1 MSQSRELQLHI
12 AQMEEIRSILNSMK
26 NLALIEIHKLARFQT
41 MQGQAVANIEKAAL
55 DFLDFYSLPATDDK
69 LTPICILLGS
79 ERGFCG
85 DFNESLINAIL
96 TEAYSGII
104 AIGSR
109 LCSRLADHP
118 LELIATIEGASTAEE
133 VPVILNRLID
143 AISSLPDSRGGIS
156 HNAVDLSSAKPSPK
170 GESWVRGNQ
179 NMGKNLFK
187 SPHPNLLPEGE
198 GAHVLKSAALGI
210 SRPLNDEAAN
220 DAPALQLTVLYHGN
234 APGQITRRQILPPFP
249 RQPQRT
255 QPYGNPPVLNLEPD
269 EFFSD
274 LTGQYLFAA
283 LHEIFYI
290 SLMAENQRRLQH
302 LEGAVK
308 HLDDET
314 VNLRRKSQI
323 YRQEEITE
331 EIEVIL
337 LNSEIN

>member
-41 MQGQAVANIEKAAL
+41 MQGQAVANIENTAL
-55 DFLDFYSLPATDDK
+55 DFLDFYPLPVADDNA
-69 LTPICILLGS
+69 TPICILVGA

-85 DFNESLINAIL
+85 DFNESLINTIAS
-96 TEAYSGII
+96 EAYSGII

-109 LCSRLADHP
+109 LCNRLVDNP
-118 LELIATIEGASTAEE
+118 LEVIASIEGANVAEE
-133 VPVILNRLID
+133 VPAILNRLID
-143 AISSLPDSRGGIS
+143 TISSLPVPRGDINRAT
-156 HNAVDLSSAKPSPK
+156 NAV
-170 GESWVRGNQ
+170 
-179 NMGKNLFK
+179 FT
-187 SPHPNLLPEGE
+187 
-198 GAHVLKSAALGI
+198 
-210 SRPLNDEAAN
+210 
-220 DAPALQLTVLYHGN
+220 LQLTVVYHDN
-234 APGQITRRQILPPFP
+234 IPGQINQRQILPPFP
-249 RQPQRT
+249 RQQQRT
-255 QPYGNPPVLNLEPD
+255 LRYGNPPVLNLEPSD
-269 EFFSD
+269 FFSD
-274 LTGQYLFAA
+274 LTDHYLFAV
-283 LHEIFYI
+283 LYEIFYI

>member
-26 NLALIEIHKLARFQT
+26 NLALIEIHKLGRFQT

-55 DFLDFYSLPATDDK
+55 DFLDFYPLPAADDIA
-69 LTPICILLGS
+69 TPVCILVGA

-85 DFNESLINAIL
+85 DFNESLINAI
-96 TEAYSGII
+96 TAEAYSGVI

-109 LCSRLADHP
+109 LSNRLEDHP
-118 LELIATIEGASTAEE
+118 VNVMAAIEGASVAEE
-133 VPVILNRLID
+133 VPAVLNRLID
-143 AISSLPDSRGGIS
+143 TISSL
-156 HNAVDLSSAKPSPK
+156 AASSDGMSL
-170 GESWVRGNQ
+170 GE
-179 NMGKNLFK
+179 
-187 SPHPNLLPEGE
+187 
-198 GAHVLKSAALGI
+198 AHTASSLK
-210 SRPLNDEAAN
+210 
-220 DAPALQLTVLYHGN
+220 LTVVYHDHI
-234 APGQITRRQILPPFP
+234 PTQIKQRQILPPFP
-249 RQPQRT
+249 RQQHAKPG
-255 QPYGNPPVLNLEPD
+255 YGNPPVLNLPPAD
-269 EFFSD
+269 FFAD
-274 LTGQYLFAA
+274 LTHHYLFAV

-337 LNSEIN
+337 LNAENL

>member
-1 MSQSRELQLHI
+1 MSRSRNLQLHI
-12 AQMEEIRSILNSMK
+12 TQMEEIRTILNSMK
-26 NLALIEIHKLARFQT
+26 NLAFIETHKLARFQI
-41 MQGQAVANIEKAAL
+41 MQGQAVANIEQTAM
-55 DFLDFYSLPATDDK
+55 DFLDFYPLAVADDNA
-69 LTPICILLGS
+69 TPICILVGA

-85 DFNESLINAIL
+85 DFNESLINTIAA
-96 TEAYSGII
+96 EAYSGII

-109 LCSRLADHP
+109 LCNRLEDYP
-118 LELIATIEGASTAEE
+118 LEVIASIEGANVAEE

-143 AISSLPDSRGGIS
+143 TISSLPVSGGGM
-156 HNAVDLSSAKPSPK
+156 N
-170 GESWVRGNQ
+170 
-179 NMGKNLFK
+179 
-187 SPHPNLLPEGE
+187 
-198 GAHVLKSAALGI
+198 SAA
-210 SRPLNDEAAN
+210 NVATT
-220 DAPALQLTVLYHGN
+220 LQLMVVYHGN
-234 APGQITRRQILPPFP
+234 GSSQITQRQILPPFP
-249 RQPQRT
+249 RQQRT
-255 QPYGNPPVLNLEPD
+255 LPYGNPPVLNLEPSN
-269 EFFSD
+269 FFSD
-274 LTGQYLFAA
+274 LIDHYLFAV

>member
-26 NLALIEIHKLARFQT
+26 NLALIEIHKLGRFQT
-41 MQGQAVANIEKAAL
+41 MQGQAVANIENAAL
-55 DFLDFYSLPATDDK
+55 DFLDFYPLPVTK
-69 LTPICILLGS
+69 ENVMSVCILVGA

-85 DFNESLINAIL
+85 DFNESLINTIA
-96 TEAYSGII
+96 TGTYSGII

-109 LCSRLADHP
+109 LCNKLDDNP
-118 LELIATIEGASTAEE
+118 LKVIASIRGANVAEE
-133 VPVILNRLID
+133 VPAVLNRLVD
-143 AISSLPDSRGGIS
+143 TLSSLP
-156 HNAVDLSSAKPSPK
+156 VAKGDIDHEPI
-170 GESWVRGNQ
+170 N
-179 NMGKNLFK
+179 
-187 SPHPNLLPEGE
+187 
-198 GAHVLKSAALGI
+198 SAAT
-210 SRPLNDEAAN
+210 
-220 DAPALQLTVLYHGN
+220 LQLTAVYHDN
-234 APGQITRRQILPPFP
+234 SPGQINRRQILPPFP
-249 RQPQRT
+249 AQQQRA
-255 QPYGNPPVLNLEPD
+255 PGYGNPPILNLEPG
-269 EFFSD
+269 EFLSD
-274 LTGQYLFAA
+274 LTEHYLFAV

-290 SLMAENQRRLQH
+290 SLMSENQRRLQH

>member
-12 AQMEEIRSILNSMK
+12 AQLEEIRSILNSMK

-41 MQGQAVANIEKAAL
+41 MQGQAVSNIENAAL
-55 DFLDFYSLPATDDK
+55 DFLDFYPLPAADDK
-69 LTPICILLGS
+69 TTSICILVGS

-85 DFNESLINAIL
+85 DFNESLINTIAA
-96 TEAYSGII
+96 EAYSGII

-109 LCSRLADHP
+109 LCNRLEDHP
-118 LELIATIEGASTAEE
+118 LEVIASIAGASVADE
-133 VPVILNRLID
+133 VPTVLNRLID
-143 AISSLPDSRGGIS
+143 TISSLAVSRGYLG
-156 HNAVDLSSAKPSPK
+156 DSAT
-170 GESWVRGNQ
+170 
-179 NMGKNLFK
+179 
-187 SPHPNLLPEGE
+187 
-198 GAHVLKSAALGI
+198 HVAST
-210 SRPLNDEAAN
+210 
-220 DAPALQLTVLYHGN
+220 LQLTVVYHDN
-234 APGQITRRQILPPFP
+234 VPSQINRRQILPPFP

-255 QPYGNPPVLNLEPD
+255 LHHGNPPVLNLPPAD
-269 EFFSD
+269 FFSD
-274 LTGQYLFAA
+274 LTHHYLFAV

-290 SLMAENQRRLQH
+290 SLMAENQQRLQH

-314 VNLRRKSQI
+314 VNLHRKSQI